1 MNTLYVYLPCYNE
14 AGNIRALVEE
24 WMAETERLAAS
35 GYTLTVTP
43 IDDKSTDNTLDIIRQ
58 LEAAYPCV
66 RAIAHEQNQN
76 LGGVVKTA
84 IHDFMRV
91 SRARDVMGLM
101 DGDDTHKPEFIHA
114 MLAKLSAEKQCVIA
128 SRYQPGAAVQ
138 GLQANRKLF
147 SDGARVYYSVMLHV
161 PKVRDYTCGYRV
173 YTRPAILAGFQRYG
187 ERLVEM
193 KSFAC
198 MMELLYKLHLSGCVF
213 DEVPFTL
220 YYDCKEGAS
229 KMNVWKTVKDSFFTA
244 IKLRFHG
251 ND

>member
-1 MNTLYVYLPCYNE
+1 MKTLFVYLPCYNE

-24 WMAETERLAAS
+24 WVVEQARLAAE
-35 GYTLTVTP
+35 GYDLIVTP
-43 IDDKSTDNTLDIIRQ
+43 IDDKSTDNTLAIIRQ
-58 LEAAYPCV
+58 LEKTYPCV
-66 RAIAHEQNQN
+66 RAMAHEQNQN
-76 LGGVVKTA
+76 LGGVVNTA
-84 IHDFMRV
+84 IHDFMRI
-91 SRARDVMGLM
+91 SHQGDVMGLM
-101 DGDDTHKPEFIHA
+101 DGDDTHKPEYIHA
-114 MLAKLSAEKQCVIA
+114 MLAKLSAERHCVIA

-147 SDGARVYYSVMLHV
+147 SDGARVYYTVMLHV

-220 YYDCKEGAS
+220 HYDCKEGAS

-244 IKLRFHG
+244 MKLRFQHSR
-251 ND
+251 